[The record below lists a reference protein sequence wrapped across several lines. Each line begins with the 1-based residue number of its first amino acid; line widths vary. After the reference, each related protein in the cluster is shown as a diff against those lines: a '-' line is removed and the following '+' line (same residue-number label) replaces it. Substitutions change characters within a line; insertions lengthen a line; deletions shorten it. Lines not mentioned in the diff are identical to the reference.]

1 MNDISVIIPVY
12 NVQDYLE
19 ECLQSVVA
27 QTLRPHELLLVND
40 GSTDRSRAICASYAE
55 KHSWIRL
62 IDQENQGQSAAR
74 NAALDRATGD
84 YIAFID
90 SDDYVSENMLAI
102 LREKMAGTGA
112 DMVKCGTYK
121 FDENSISEWR
131 GIEGKEVVLR
141 EKKDFLQAF
150 FEKKI
155 INNVWNAL
163 YRKEL
168 FEDLRFISGKI
179 MEDNFITPQLLVRCN
194 KIVIIPDHL
203 YYYRQRPGATMY
215 SFDSRHFDVIESDYR
230 LRQTLENEGL
240 YETFRE
246 EFNTWFGFHLMVL
259 VKNAARYS
267 SFFRFR
273 GYARRFHDDVAEGD
287 LKKILNNP
295 DTHPDA
301 IKSKKVLRDFA
312 NSPFL
317 FWIKQKKDQFK
328 KSRRF
333 SAG

>member
-12 NVQDYLE
+12 NVQEYLE

-27 QTLRPHELLLVND
+27 QTLRPRELLLVND
-40 GSTDRSRAICASYAE
+40 GSTDRSRAICASFAE

-74 NAALDRATGD
+74 NTGLDHATGD

-90 SDDYVSENMLAI
+90 SDDHVSEHMLAT
-102 LREKMAGTGA
+102 LREKMNGTGA
-112 DMVKCGTYK
+112 DMVKCGAYK
-121 FDENSISEWR
+121 FDEYSISEWR
-131 GIEGKEVVLR
+131 GIEGKEMILS
-141 EKKDFLQAF
+141 EKKDFFQAF

-168 FEDLRFISGKI
+168 FEDVRFISGKI

-194 KIVIIPDHL
+194 KVVIIPDHL

-215 SFDSRHFDVIESDYR
+215 SFDSRHFHVIESDYQ
-230 LRQTLENEGL
+230 LKETLKSQDL
-240 YETFRE
+240 YETFRD

-259 VKNAARYS
+259 IKKAARYS
-267 SFFRFR
+267 SYFRFR
-273 GYARRFHDDVAEGD
+273 SYARKFHDDVAEED
-287 LKKILNNP
+287 LENIWNNTDP
-295 DTHPDA
+295 HPDA
-301 IKSKKVLRDFA
+301 VKSKKLLQDFV
-312 NSPFL
+312 NNPFL
-317 FWIKQKKDQFK
+317 FWIKQRTDKFK
-328 KSRRF
+328 KNRRF
-333 SAG
+333 LAG